1 MAVGRIGEYRL
12 GTNASWDE
20 YVERLEMF
28 CEANQITKEE
38 QKRAVLLSSCGEE
51 VYGLIV
57 TLVKPERPTAA
68 TYEEI
73 KTAVRKH
80 LHPKPSELYA
90 RFLFYRRNQA
100 AEESVADYVTALRKL
115 AEDCGFGS
123 AQLPLD
129 VMMRDRFV
137 CGLRNEGVQQRLL
150 AEHSLTFKFAYD
162 LATTAEAT
170 AKQQR
175 DIRKHGRYEDGLP
188 GNGTSNPC
196 EARHPSGG
204 VQLLPV
210 QRVGHIA
217 KACRSKD
224 DSRTA
229 RKTAYEQK
237 KKGDKSKGVYEMSA
251 LFSLGEVNEQEQKFM
266 VQVTIEGQEVPMEV
280 DSGASCSIVLAC
292 GYTASKRGGR
302 AFAISRGVSQRPSCF
317 NGPPVHIELKDDA
330 QPVFLKS
337 RPVPLALKDDVANE
351 VDRLVQQGV
360 WEPVSYSNW
369 ATPLV
374 VVRKKD
380 GTLRLCGDYRS
391 TVNNAIKSSGYP
403 LPTTAEML
411 TALSSSKFFTKLDL
425 AQAYQQLTLDDET
438 AEVLTV
444 NTIKGL
450 YKVKRLPFG
459 ISVAPWV
466 FQRVIDTLLAG
477 VPGVKAYLDDILI
490 SGCNAEEHAERLETV
505 LSRLQK
511 AQLRVN
517 KDKCEFNQTSIE
529 FLGHRIDD
537 SGVHPSRSK
546 TDAIQQAPAPA
557 SKKELQAFLGLL
569 NFYSSFLKGRTEAAE
584 PLYRLLD
591 RDHEWKWTG
600 GLNPVDPETD
610 GAFQELY
617 TDYFLAN
624 LILNT
629 RLTGM
634 RIDISKGF
642 RSLPLWRGE
651 FEAVHVRP
659 DFLYPLAPEPSVN
672 YGTMGVLAAGKMFDS
687 ALQNSSS
694 DDHHEGEVEEK
705 LGECIVSYAKKTLKL
720 ELKPE
725 DWKTNIKARWAM
737 ETALLATRRS
747 PNFMKRPVFDRFLLV
762 RFGRTYC
769 GEKFRSPLEFATRS
783 SPLFV
788 DAFACH
794 RHPAPDC

>member
-20 YVERLEMF
+20 YVERLGMF

-100 AEESVADYVTALRKL
+100 AEESVADYVTVLRKL

-150 AEHSLTFKFAYD
+150 AEHSLTLKVAYD

-175 DIRKHGRYEDGLP
+175 DIRKHGRYETDCQEMVQATRAKQDTPAEGSSCYRC
-188 GNGTSNPC
+188 NGKHAPHLCRFRKATCFNC
-196 EARHPSGG
+196 K
-204 VQLLPV
+204 
-210 QRVGHIA
+210 RVGHIA

-251 LFSLGEVNEQEQKFM
+251 LFSLCEVNEQEQKFM

-280 DSGASCSIVLAC
+280 DSGASCSIVSEDTFRVVERNHGKIPLQDSGTIVTWSKEALPVL
-292 GYTASKRGGR
+292 GQASVLVEFKGRKAKLPLLVVQKQGNSLIGRNWFNPLGIGLRG
-302 AFAISRGVSQRPSCF
+302 IQQVNVEDVPSRFPEVFRRDLPGF

-391 TVNNAIKSSGYP
+391 TVNKAIKSSGYP

-425 AQAYQQLTLDDET
+425 AQAYQQLTLDHET

-477 VPGVKAYLDDILI
+477 VPGVKAYRDDILI

-546 TDAIQQAPAPA
+546 TDAIQQAPA

-591 RDHEWKWTG
+591 RDHEWKWTAPG
-600 GLNPVDPETD
+600 DEDEPRPPGDVL
-610 GAFQELY
+610 L
-617 TDYFLAN
+617 L
-624 LILNT
+624 
-629 RLTGM
+629 
-634 RIDISKGF
+634 
-642 RSLPLWRGE
+642 
-651 FEAVHVRP
+651 EAV
-659 DFLYPLAPEPSVN
+659 DCAPLQAADIAALIKKDSVLSRVKEWLLSGWPSTQVDSKFAPYELN
-672 YGTMGVLAAGKMFDS
+672 DAA
-687 ALQNSSS
+687 L
-694 DDHHEGEVEEK
+694 
-705 LGECIVSYAKKTLKL
+705 LL
-720 ELKPE
+720 
-725 DWKTNIKARWAM
+725 TNILDAVQI
-737 ETALLATRRS
+737 LLNVVIERNLRCI
-747 PNFMKRPVFDRFLLV
+747 M
-762 RFGRTYC
+762 
-769 GEKFRSPLEFATRS
+769 
-783 SPLFV
+783 
-788 DAFACH
+788 
-794 RHPAPDC
+794 

>member
-150 AEHSLTFKFAYD
+150 AEHSLTFKVAYD

-175 DIRKHGRYEDGLP
+175 DIRKHGRYETDCQEMVQATRAKQDTPAEGSSCYRC
-188 GNGTSNPC
+188 NGKHAPHLCRFRKATCFNC
-196 EARHPSGG
+196 K
-204 VQLLPV
+204 
-210 QRVGHIA
+210 RVGHIA

-251 LFSLGEVNEQEQKFM
+251 LFSLCEVNEQEQKFM

-280 DSGASCSIVLAC
+280 DSGASCSIVSEDTFRVVERNHGKIPLQDSGTTIVTWSKEALPVL
-292 GYTASKRGGR
+292 GQASVLVEFKGRKAKLPLLVVQKQGNSLIGRNWFNPLGIGLRG
-302 AFAISRGVSQRPSCF
+302 IQQVNVEDVPSRFPEVFRRDLPGF

-374 VVRKKD
+374 V
-380 GTLRLCGDYRS
+380 
-391 TVNNAIKSSGYP
+391 
-403 LPTTAEML
+403 
-411 TALSSSKFFTKLDL
+411 
-425 AQAYQQLTLDDET
+425 
-438 AEVLTV
+438 
-444 NTIKGL
+444 
-450 YKVKRLPFG
+450 
-459 ISVAPWV
+459 
-466 FQRVIDTLLAG
+466 
-477 VPGVKAYLDDILI
+477 
-490 SGCNAEEHAERLETV
+490 
-505 LSRLQK
+505 K

-600 GLNPVDPETD
+600 MSAMKASARGLMWWPKMDHEIEEFVRHCHPCQNNRQSDAKAPVH
-610 GAFQELY
+610 FW
-617 TDYFLAN
+617 
-624 LILNT
+624 I
-629 RLTGM
+629 
-634 RIDISKGF
+634 K
-642 RSLPLWRGE
+642 
-651 FEAVHVRP
+651 P
-659 DFLYPLAPEPSVN
+659 DQP
-672 YGTMGVLAAGKMFDS
+672 
-687 ALQNSSS
+687 
-694 DDHHEGEVEEK
+694 
-705 LGECIVSYAKKTLKL
+705 
-720 ELKPE
+720 
-725 DWKTNIKARWAM
+725 
-737 ETALLATRRS
+737 
-747 PNFMKRPVFDRFLLV
+747 
-762 RFGRTYC
+762 
-769 GEKFRSPLEFATRS
+769 
-783 SPLFV
+783 
-788 DAFACH
+788 
-794 RHPAPDC
+794 

>member
-150 AEHSLTFKFAYD
+150 AEHSLTFKVAYD

-175 DIRKHGRYEDGLP
+175 DIRKHGQYETDCQEMVQATRAKQDTPAEGSSCYRC
-188 GNGTSNPC
+188 NGKHAPHLCRFRKATCFNC
-196 EARHPSGG
+196 K
-204 VQLLPV
+204 
-210 QRVGHIA
+210 RVGHIA

-229 RKTAYEQK
+229 RKTKNENHAKDDTQGRSRQDERGLQVNVE
-237 KKGDKSKGVYEMSA
+237 DVPSR
-251 LFSLGEVNEQEQKFM
+251 FPEVFRRDLP
-266 VQVTIEGQEVPMEV
+266 G
-280 DSGASCSIVLAC
+280 
-292 GYTASKRGGR
+292 
-302 AFAISRGVSQRPSCF
+302 F

-374 VVRKKD
+374 VPGSHSRCLLAQKQPLGRVQAKPPK
-380 GTLRLCGDYRS
+380 YRS
-391 TVNNAIKSSGYP
+391 SR
-403 LPTTAEML
+403 E
-411 TALSSSKFFTKLDL
+411 D
-425 AQAYQQLTLDDET
+425 
-438 AEVLTV
+438 
-444 NTIKGL
+444 
-450 YKVKRLPFG
+450 
-459 ISVAPWV
+459 
-466 FQRVIDTLLAG
+466 QRVFDG
-477 VPGVKAYLDDILI
+477 
-490 SGCNAEEHAERLETV
+490 
-505 LSRLQK
+505 LSCVMALM
-511 AQLRVN
+511 
-517 KDKCEFNQTSIE
+517 
-529 FLGHRIDD
+529 
-537 SGVHPSRSK
+537 
-546 TDAIQQAPAPA
+546 A
-557 SKKELQAFLGLL
+557 S
-569 NFYSSFLKGRTEAAE
+569 
-584 PLYRLLD
+584 
-591 RDHEWKWTG
+591 
-600 GLNPVDPETD
+600 
-610 GAFQELY
+610 
-617 TDYFLAN
+617 
-624 LILNT
+624 
-629 RLTGM
+629 
-634 RIDISKGF
+634 
-642 RSLPLWRGE
+642 
-651 FEAVHVRP
+651 
-659 DFLYPLAPEPSVN
+659 
-672 YGTMGVLAAGKMFDS
+672 
-687 ALQNSSS
+687 
-694 DDHHEGEVEEK
+694 
-705 LGECIVSYAKKTLKL
+705 
-720 ELKPE
+720 
-725 DWKTNIKARWAM
+725 
-737 ETALLATRRS
+737 
-747 PNFMKRPVFDRFLLV
+747 
-762 RFGRTYC
+762 
-769 GEKFRSPLEFATRS
+769 
-783 SPLFV
+783 
-788 DAFACH
+788 
-794 RHPAPDC
+794 